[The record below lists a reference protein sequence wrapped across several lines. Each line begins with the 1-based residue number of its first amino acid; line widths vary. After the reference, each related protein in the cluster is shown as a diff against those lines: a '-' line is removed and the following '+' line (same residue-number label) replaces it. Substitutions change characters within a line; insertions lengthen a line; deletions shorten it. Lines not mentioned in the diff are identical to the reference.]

1 MLSLALLLIPFLVMG
16 QTIDQPTV
24 QAVLFYSPTCPHC
37 HQVVNEFL
45 IPMQE
50 QHGEQLQIIGIDISH
65 PAGSTLYGGAIE
77 RFEIP
82 QDRLGVPTL
91 IVGDIVLVGDAEI
104 PALFPALVEDGL
116 SAGGIGWPD
125 IPDLAVII
133 PDLPASADPGPKPD
147 IAAPTTAKPGNIP
160 QEPEPIVVP
169 TAVPSG
175 EDVSEAANEETVGAT
190 SGMPTM
196 APSVQSL
203 EIVGR
208 EAISSEIGVPPADP
222 VGFNLAGLVLFGMA
236 IALIYTARLI
246 IQPLLFPATDL
257 SAARNLS
264 WAIPALAL
272 IGLGVSLYL
281 SYVEVA
287 RVEAVCGPVGE
298 CNIVQSS
305 PYAQLLG
312 IPVAVLGALSY
323 IAIIAL
329 WAGHRFL
336 LNRLSALSYLGLMIL
351 AIFGTV
357 FSIYLTLIELFAIH
371 AICAWCL
378 SSAAIMTLLMVL
390 VVTTTTR
397 QPAPRKLGVHA

>member
-1 MLSLALLLIPFLVMG
+1 
-16 QTIDQPTV
+16 
-24 QAVLFYSPTCPHC
+24 
-37 HQVVNEFL
+37 
-45 IPMQE
+45 
-50 QHGEQLQIIGIDISH
+50 
-65 PAGSTLYGGAIE
+65 
-77 RFEIP
+77 
-82 QDRLGVPTL
+82 
-91 IVGDIVLVGDAEI
+91 
-104 PALFPALVEDGL
+104 
-116 SAGGIGWPD
+116 
-125 IPDLAVII
+125 
-133 PDLPASADPGPKPD
+133 
-147 IAAPTTAKPGNIP
+147 
-160 QEPEPIVVP
+160 
-169 TAVPSG
+169 
-175 EDVSEAANEETVGAT
+175 
-190 SGMPTM
+190 
-196 APSVQSL
+196 
-203 EIVGR
+203 
-208 EAISSEIGVPPADP
+208 
-222 VGFNLAGLVLFGMA
+222 
-236 IALIYTARLI
+236 
-246 IQPLLFPATDL
+246 
-257 SAARNLS
+257 
-264 WAIPALAL
+264 
-272 IGLGVSLYL
+272 LYL

-329 WAGHRFL
+329 WSGHRFL